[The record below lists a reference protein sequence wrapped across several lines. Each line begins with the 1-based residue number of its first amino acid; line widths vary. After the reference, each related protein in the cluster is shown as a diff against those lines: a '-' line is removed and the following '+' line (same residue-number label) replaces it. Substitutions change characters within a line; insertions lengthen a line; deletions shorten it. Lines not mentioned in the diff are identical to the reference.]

1 MWSNPIEQLLENA
14 SWHEAVN
21 RAFET
26 EVIHAWSGHSPHY
39 SRKGSDTDRRSKMLS
54 DSKPDRQ
61 CCFYIP
67 GPSRIDLKLMGEVD
81 RLKEGSY
88 VVMMAF
94 APIYTS
100 LLAKGVAVYVFWH
113 ASGLYHHDVILSAQE
128 LVKDH
133 QPAPPSNNRQIQDA
147 NEITSRYPNIMLSTV
162 GGDIPGNGPASP
174 EDVTKGTL
182 VHLQKKWRAVFNA
195 GGTAA
200 RRASASDIAVFLQ
213 IMQENRSSSPYQ
225 IEEFNLLDCGMVP
238 DVGRRERRV
247 STDESDEGWGTVRRG
262 SRKAGD

>member
-26 EVIHAWSGHSPHY
+26 EVRVASRSPKRKRGGPKSARALTLAQ
-39 SRKGSDTDRRSKMLS
+39 SRK
-54 DSKPDRQ
+54 
-61 CCFYIP
+61 IN
-67 GPSRIDLKLMGEVD
+67 LKLMGEVD